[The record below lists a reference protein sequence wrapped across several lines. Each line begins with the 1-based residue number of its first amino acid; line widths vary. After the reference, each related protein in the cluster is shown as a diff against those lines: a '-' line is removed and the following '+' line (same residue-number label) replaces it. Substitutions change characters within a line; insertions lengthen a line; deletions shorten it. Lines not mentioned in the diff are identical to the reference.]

1 MSINSNYKNTVC
13 YREMDK
19 GQQQSFDNLVN
30 VYGEQLNTGC
40 PLGDVLYTAHDFNK
54 HCNNIFNII
63 DRIILKN
70 QTGLSPKE
78 YYILCLSVLFHD
90 ISMAVNTSWNRKKHS
105 VQSAEYLKEELK
117 NNSSSISQEV
127 EKTML
132 TRNDVKTI
140 GQIIIAHSDVKDGSV
155 RSEENGIYNS
165 KLSTNMSGGVN
176 GKLLAAILR
185 LADELDITSDRIGTE
200 RFSNQLNGNNE
211 TQLESK
217 QHWENLHYFSEVKID
232 QSNTSVLQLCCDDE
246 YISDHNDDIRNIY
259 ERINDIKNKIQ
270 KELESLNREVFRKHE
285 NEKIYFHVDK
295 IEIITEI
302 QDLKKALENKGYH
315 NYLYVN
321 PKNILECEN
330 EILHSDELTDSLD
343 STMPKVI
350 NKDTCEKLN
359 EFIKRNKLFKGGHYL
374 FTNDYCAMDWIDTNE
389 IIETNKIC
397 EICIDEFAKHI
408 LKRDYN
414 NNALILGLDF
424 LGSIIASQLALYLHM
439 PFQCVIPAKSEFE
452 NSSEDISSIEFS
464 KFDNIVIVTDV
475 ISTYNTVISVI
486 TKNKLEEKVKAI
498 YSILYRDPKLFDE
511 DKDNK
516 YKNLT
521 HCISNEF
528 PMNIIE
534 KKSCLFSAN
543 DKCIAENKKMRQN
556 ETSENIIE
564 S

>member
-1 MSINSNYKNTVC
+1 MNIVSNYNNTVC
-13 YREMDK
+13 YKQMDK
-19 GQQQSFDNLVN
+19 KHQQSFDKLVN
-30 VYGEQLNTGC
+30 VYGEQLNAGC

-54 HCNNIFNII
+54 HCNNIFDII

-105 VQSAEYLKEELK
+105 VESAEYLKKELK
-117 NNSSSISQEV
+117 NSSSSISQEV
-127 EKTML
+127 EKALL

-140 GQIIIAHSDVKDGSV
+140 ERIIIAHSDVKDGSLK
-155 RSEENGIYNS
+155 SEENGIYNP
-165 KLSTNMSGGVN
+165 KLSTNMSGNVN

-200 RFSNQLNGNNE
+200 RFSDQLNENNE

-217 QHWENLHYFSEVKID
+217 RHWENLHYFSEVKID
-232 QSNTSVLQLCCDDE
+232 QNDTSVLQLCCDDE
-246 YISDHNDDIRNIY
+246 YISDYNDDIRNIY
-259 ERINDIKNKIQ
+259 ERINGIKNKIQ
-270 KELESLNREVFRKHE
+270 KELDSLNKEVFRKPE

-295 IEIITEI
+295 IEIITDIPE
-302 QDLKKALENKGYH
+302 LKKALINKGYY

-321 PKNILECEN
+321 PSNMLKYEN
-330 EILHSDELTDSLD
+330 EIPHSNELTDSLD
-343 STMPKVI
+343 SNTPKVI

-374 FTNDYCAMDWIDTNE
+374 FTDDYCAMDWIDTNE

-397 EICIDEFAKHI
+397 EICIYEFANHI

-424 LGSIIASQLALYLHM
+424 LGSIIASQLALYLRM

-475 ISTYNTVISVI
+475 ISTYNTILSVI

-498 YSILYRDPKLFDE
+498 YSILYRDPNLFDE

-516 YKNLT
+516 YKNIT
-521 HCISNEF
+521 NCISNEF

-534 KKSCLFSAN
+534 KKSCKFFT
-543 DKCIAENKKMRQN
+543 DGKCIAENKKMRQIKN
-556 ETSENIIE
+556 TE